1 MFISF
6 WSFLLL
12 SIALSTDTFTAGLS
26 YSTEKVRVPCSSIC
40 ILSLVSGFMFTLSLI
55 AGQKASALIPS
66 KVTTALSFLILLSLA
81 VYKLY
86 DALPDRFH
94 PAKDLTTASF
104 SEKINK
110 KEPDRLSPAE
120 AAVLSVILSIDS
132 ITAGVSSGAP
142 ALSPAIIFLISSSIH
157 FLSFLLG
164 LFTGQK
170 LLHKISCSFS
180 FLPAVLFFLLA
191 VSRLF

>member
-6 WSFLLL
+6 CSFLLL

-26 YSTEKVRVPCSSIC
+26 YSMEKVRVPFSSLC
-40 ILSLVSGFMFTLSLI
+40 MLSLVSGFMFTLSLI
-55 AGQKASALIPS
+55 AGQKASSLIPS
-66 KVTTALSFLILLSLA
+66 KVTTALSFLILLSLS

-86 DALPDRFH
+86 DALPGRFH